1 MCVIGNNGGE
11 EIAFIN
17 LSEGTVLKTIQM
29 REQNWNMSLY
39 HDSKGLKLITA
50 GVNIKVFDA
59 NTYNLLSDVKCPEI
73 ISIAVHDGLGLLAT
87 GRG

>member
-29 REQNWNMSLY
+29 REQNWNMSL
-39 HDSKGLKLITA
+39 
-50 GVNIKVFDA
+50 
-59 NTYNLLSDVKCPEI
+59 
-73 ISIAVHDGLGLLAT
+73 
-87 GRG
+87 